1 MELVTYFQG
10 LLGRIEPSAGHV
22 AKAKAAHEQLR
33 ERLRNDDEVSKA
45 HKDTYLSGSYA
56 RHTAIRDIKDVDVI
70 CLLDLNTKVTEP
82 IVLLR
87 WLESR
92 LLEYYDKVAVQ
103 GRSIG
108 ITSQQGVD
116 LDVVPGASI
125 GSDDGPM
132 ELPDRDAA
140 IWVDS
145 HPKGQIAFARQR
157 NADTGGY
164 YVQVVKLI
172 KYWRDRLSP
181 PALETKS
188 YVAEALVART
198 MGATPPGSH
207 ARAVVTVLEGI
218 VREYGAWAGTGQV
231 PTVPDPGYPSKNVS
245 KRWKSGE
252 FDAFVTA
259 ARAASVTA
267 KSALE
272 ETNENTST
280 DLWRKVFGSWFAPPA

>member
-92 LLEYYDKVAVQ
+92 LLEYYDKVVVQ

-116 LDVVPGASI
+116 LD
-125 GSDDGPM
+125 
-132 ELPDRDAA
+132 
-140 IWVDS
+140 
-145 HPKGQIAFARQR
+145 
-157 NADTGGY
+157 T
-164 YVQVVKLI
+164 
-172 KYWRDRLSP
+172 
-181 PALETKS
+181 
-188 YVAEALVART
+188 
-198 MGATPPGSH
+198 
-207 ARAVVTVLEGI
+207 
-218 VREYGAWAGTGQV
+218 
-231 PTVPDPGYPSKNVS
+231 
-245 KRWKSGE
+245 GE
-252 FDAFVTA
+252 FPPLFSQGGE
-259 ARAASVTA
+259 RLLR
-267 KSALE
+267 SADELE
-272 ETNENTST
+272 PEFLIRHEPANHSFNGSLRHRRFCLIEGDST
-280 DLWRKVFGSWFAPPA
+280 YSEEWQAGGQQG